1 MKVCVVNKNNY
12 LSIRTSTR
20 LSESCDYC
28 THILLNFLC
37 IFVLFRPKHTTLPDT
52 MALCVCKCL
61 NVTLEGDK
69 IEDNVDIG
77 KLELTSMEQRD
88 IFFSEVPS
96 VNMS

>member
-1 MKVCVVNKNNY
+1 
-12 LSIRTSTR
+12 
-20 LSESCDYC
+20 
-28 THILLNFLC
+28 
-37 IFVLFRPKHTTLPDT
+37 